1 MKKLLML
8 AVLLAVPAPMLAQAQ
23 DAQVYYASDSWPVHA
38 AGRTCTLTQAA
49 ADAGSAL
56 SVSFDGAEVT
66 LTTTNALE
74 SALPASGKV
83 QLAIVFLDNGSTE
96 YDDGWGSRE
105 FTYSSN
111 NGVYRFSSRFAGERN
126 VRQLLTDL
134 ASSKTL
140 GFLQRGQAVVSYD
153 LDDLARS
160 VAHLRDCAA
169 RTVAAN

>member
-8 AVLLAVPAPMLAQAQ
+8 VVLLAAPVQAQ
-23 DAQVYYASDSWPVHA
+23 EAQVYYASDTWPVHA

-49 ADAGSAL
+49 ATDRSAL

-105 FTYSSN
+105 FTYASS

-126 VRQLLTDL
+126 TRQILTDL
-134 ASSKTL
+134 AGSRTI

-160 VAHLRDCAA
+160 VARLRDCAA